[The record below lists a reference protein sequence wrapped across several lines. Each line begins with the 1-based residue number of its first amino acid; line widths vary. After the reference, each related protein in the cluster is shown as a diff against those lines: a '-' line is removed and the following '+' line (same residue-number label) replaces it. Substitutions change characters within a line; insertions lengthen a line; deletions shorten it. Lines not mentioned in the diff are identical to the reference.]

1 MDATET
7 SLGSAPTA
15 LGRHDM
21 ETSWLSGEFRDRDL
35 EHRYRLWRYDAT
47 LPQYKIIGWLL
58 VLAAIPYFWTTYK
71 IFGPTGDFAF
81 LVIVRLLVVAASVW
95 VLASAYLRTDY
106 NRLDRSAL
114 AAGVLLLCANA
125 ATMHL
130 LEIIGVLMIIQALM
144 VVTVC
149 YVIFPGRLIGIA
161 PALVVF
167 SASFLF
173 SVSNKSGLNP
183 TEMPAIIVWILIAN
197 TVGFLAARQFNRFR
211 RSEYVSISRAETH
224 VAELEEARL
233 AAEKAQAEAE
243 SANRAKSAMLAN
255 TSHELRTPLNAIIGF
270 SEMIH
275 TQLLGPIGN
284 DRYRQY
290 AADINGSGK
299 HLLSLIDDLLDLSK
313 IEAGKAELQP
323 EWLSA
328 EGLLAEPLRLI
339 EPRANAA
346 RISLKLEID
355 PAIAFLYADKR
366 AMRQI
371 LINLVTNAVKF
382 SGSGT
387 EVTLKGVLDRDGGAV
402 LSILDRGPG
411 FEPGEITRLLQPFQ
425 QAEADPNRPREGWG
439 LGLALVNAMCDLNNL
454 TFQLENRP
462 GGGAVAGVQFPP
474 DLVKCHASDIQRLA
488 TA

>member
-1 MDATET
+1 MDAAET

-47 LPQYKIIGWLL
+47 LPQYRIVGWLL
-58 VLAAIPYFWTTYK
+58 IFAAVPYLWTTYK
-71 IFGPTGDFAF
+71 LFGWSDDFMQLAV
-81 LVIVRLLVVAASVW
+81 LRIVLLGVSVWGLVAAYRRVSYPW
-95 VLASAYLRTDY
+95 
-106 NRLDRSAL
+106 LDRSAL
-114 AAGVLLLCANA
+114 LAGMLVLLSNV
-125 ATMHL
+125 ATMYL
-130 LEIIGVLMIIQALM
+130 SEDAGTLMIIQGLM
-144 VVTVC
+144 IVTVC

-161 PALVVF
+161 PGLV
-167 SASFLF
+167 LF
-173 SVSNKSGLNP
+173 STAFIFTVLTKANLTS
-183 TEMPAIIVWILIAN
+183 TEVPAVVVWSLIAN

-211 RSEYVSISRAETH
+211 RSEYVSISRAEKH

-233 AAEKAQAEAE
+233 AAEQAQAEAE

-323 EWLSA
+323 EWLPA
-328 EGLLAEPLRLI
+328 EGILAEPLRLI
-339 EPRANAA
+339 EPRAHAA
-346 RISLKLEID
+346 RIRLNLEID
-355 PAIAFLYADKR
+355 PAIAHLYADKR

-387 EVTLKGVLDRDGGAV
+387 EVTLKGVLDPDGGAV

-411 FEPGEITRLLQPFQ
+411 FEPGEIARLLQPFQ

-439 LGLALVNAMCDLNNL
+439 LGLALVNAMCDLNSL
-454 TFQLENRP
+454 TFELENRA
-462 GGGAVAGVQFPP
+462 GGGAVARVQFPA
-474 DLVKCHASDIQRLA
+474 DLVRCQSPEIEQRA